1 MNDKKNVNVAV
12 IARFEEN
19 ENDFI
24 KLVANEDYKINFIN
38 IKEDNIFEKV
48 KKSIESTDKIILLV
62 NSIDG
67 VTPKLTDMI
76 KEIVKNKVVPIVVLN
91 QIEDSDS
98 SPYTAIEE
106 INHVFVMENATDEQ
120 LEFPIIYLDDE
131 NKTASL
137 NLEEKAK
144 DLNVLYDFIITK

>member
-19 ENDFI
+19 EKDFI

-131 NKTASL
+131 NKTATL
-137 NLEEKAK
+137 NLEEKTK

>member
-1 MNDKKNVNVAV
+1 MNDKNNVNVAV

-19 ENDFI
+19 EKNFI

-48 KKSIESTDKIILLV
+48 KKSIESADKIILLV

-67 VTPKLTDMI
+67 VTPKLTDII

-91 QIEDSDS
+91 EIGDSES
-98 SPYTAIEE
+98 VPYTVIEE
-106 INHVFVMENATDEQ
+106 INHVLVMENATDEQ
-120 LEFPIIYLDDE
+120 LEFSVIYFDDE
-131 NKTASL
+131 NKTATL
-137 NLEEKAK
+137 DLEEESK
-144 DLNVLYDFIITK
+144 DLNVLYNFIISK

>member
-67 VTPKLTDMI
+67 VTPKLTDMN
-76 KEIVKNKVVPIVVLN
+76 KEIVTNKVVPIVVLN

>member
-19 ENDFI
+19 EKNFI

-48 KKSIESTDKIILLV
+48 KKSIESADKIILLV

-67 VTPKLTDMI
+67 VTPKLTDII

-131 NKTASL
+131 NKTATL

-144 DLNVLYDFIITK
+144 DLNVLYNFIITK